1 MNLTTV
7 ENTFQKIRSGD
18 QAALANIYQEYRS
31 EFIYWL
37 AKKYHCELDV
47 AKDIYQITVVVFYNN
62 VISGKLVTLSSSLK
76 SYLFAIGKNKYQEH
90 LRQQG
95 KVNYHSDDLLFEN
108 LKQQDNNEE
117 FEAQERIYEQM
128 EAALAKMGKP
138 CKPLL
143 EAVYYFK
150 MTMTQVYKQYD
161 YKNEDSAKNA
171 KYKCLQRL
179 KKLMRA

>member
-1 MNLTTV
+1 MHPTKSKSILQ
-7 ENTFQKIRSGD
+7 EIRSGNE
-18 QAALANIYQEYRS
+18 QTLAKIYQEYRS

-37 AKKYHCELDV
+37 AKKYHCEIEV

-62 VISGKLVTLSSSLK
+62 VVSGKLESLSSGLK

-90 LRQQG
+90 LRLQK
-95 KVNYHSDDLLFEN
+95 KVNYQADTLLFDQLQRE
-108 LKQQDNNEE
+108 DNSQETKS
-117 FEAQERIYEQM
+117 AQERIYEQM

-143 EAVYYFK
+143 EAVYYYK
-150 MTMTQVYKQYD
+150 KTMTHIYQQYN

-179 KKLMRA
+179 KKLMH